1 VPLPRDISLVTP
13 VPVTIE
19 PLLRAAGAV
28 DGDLAPRSL
37 LAGSA
42 VQLVDRDDIAV
53 LTVANSRRIDDPAE
67 IARVVPGLALP
78 DGELWW
84 TEAVAP
90 WGPRGAAGAEIIAAL
105 ARALGGTFRVEDGS

>member
-1 VPLPRDISLVTP
+1 LPRDIALVTP
-13 VPVTIE
+13 VPVTVE
-19 PLLRAAGAV
+19 PILRAAAAV

-42 VQLVDRDDIAV
+42 LQLVDLDDVAV
-53 LTVANSRRIDDPAE
+53 LTLANSRRIDDAAE
-67 IARVVPGLALP
+67 IARVVPGLPLP

-90 WGPRGAAGAEIIAAL
+90 WGPRGAAGAEIVAGL
-105 ARALGGTFRVEDGS
+105 ARALGGTYRIEDGT